1 MPGRQEAAGADER
14 KAEPAGEGGVSKAR
28 PPGCCCFHHGREEL
42 RACVWVLGRESLIC
56 RVLPGSAEQRWGV
69 KGENW
74 RVWIGAGAA
83 GRRGHGQGRARRR
96 TEVPESLPAALPP
109 ARSDP
114 AGYCPRCLRV
124 EDWGCFGFPG
134 THEPSCSPSFL
145 IAHVVYCKRSW
156 VFAAVS
162 AGTNPWRLRLA
173 VGRDQSR

>member
-1 MPGRQEAAGADER
+1 MKGKQSQQGREAFQRHGPRAVA
-14 KAEPAGEGGVSKAR
+14 ASTTGG
-28 PPGCCCFHHGREEL
+28 EEL

-114 AGYCPRCLRV
+114 AGYCPCCLRV

-134 THEPSCSPSFL
+134 IHEPSCSPSFL
-145 IAHVVYCKRSW
+145 VAHVVYCKRSW